1 MRPVRT
7 VRPVMGRGRRNL
19 IMLVYLLVVFRFE
32 LALLRLLLM
41 LLMIRLLLL
50 RLLQLLT
57 YLLFIKS
64 QVFMSDTLKVVERY
78 AQFDL
83 RQPEVYNQIEKKQSE
98 MNDQIEKEQ
107 LESILPQMLRQLTLQ
122 HCGQ

>member
-1 MRPVRT
+1 M
-7 VRPVMGRGRRNL
+7 M
-19 IMLVYLLVVFRFE
+19 VYPLVVFRFE
-32 LALLRLLLM
+32 LVLLRLLLM

-57 YLLFIKS
+57 NLLFIKS
-64 QVFMSDTLKVVERY
+64 QVFMSDTLKAVETY
-78 AQFDL
+78 AQFEP
-83 RQPEVYNQIEKKQSE
+83 RQSE

-107 LESILPQMLRQLTLQ
+107 LESILSQMLRQLTLQ